1 MNSDI
6 KLKHKLSSVANFKAQ
21 GKYLHAIQICEQL
34 LNEYPNNAD
43 VHFELAELYEL
54 SGNLNSTFNV
64 LEAYLENN
72 PKDQDIRLFF
82 GQLLFKH
89 QVWEKAIKV
98 FSQFV
103 PEEKPLSLFFLG
115 HAYFMIQDFE
125 MARISFLSFL
135 SLEADR
141 ELAFEAY
148 ISLAKIEIEMKD
160 YEQALLY
167 AKQSELFYDSHWELH
182 FIYAKCY
189 YQLGMNAHAV
199 LAIEKAIKLNPK
211 SVLPYEWAGKI
222 FLRAGEYQK
231 AENYLMK
238 FIESNELVSADTYS
252 HLADA
257 CMKSEKMESALNYY
271 EQALKIDP
279 NNKCALTG
287 VQNISRSNKS
297 SISKDA

>member
-1 MNSDI
+1 MDSEI
-6 KLKHKLSSVANFKAQ
+6 KLKHKLASVSGFKTQ

-54 SGNLNSTFNV
+54 SGNLNSTFNI

-89 QVWEKAIKV
+89 HVWEKAIKV

-103 PEEKPLSLFFLG
+103 PEEKPLALFFLG
-115 HAYFMIQDFE
+115 HAYFMIKDFE
-125 MARISFLSFL
+125 MARISFLGFL
-135 SLEADR
+135 SLEANR

-160 YEQALLY
+160 FEQALMY
-167 AKQSELFYDSHWELH
+167 AKQSELFYSSHWELH

-189 YQLGMNAHAV
+189 FQLGMDAHAV
-199 LAIEKAIKLNPK
+199 LAIEKAMKLNPK
-211 SVLPYEWAGKI
+211 TVLPYEWAGKI
-222 FLRAGEYQK
+222 FLRTGEYPK

-238 FIESNELVSADTYS
+238 FIESNELASADIYS
-252 HLADA
+252 QLADA
-257 CMKSEKMESALNYY
+257 CMKSNKIESALSYY

-279 NNKCALTG
+279 SNKYALTG
-287 VQNISRSNKS
+287 MQNISGNNKS
-297 SISKDA
+297 PLTKDV

>member
-1 MNSDI
+1 MDSDI
-6 KLKHKLSSVANFKAQ
+6 KLKHKLASVSSFKTQ

-54 SGNLNSTFNV
+54 SGNLNSSFKI
-64 LEAYLENN
+64 LETYLENN

-89 QVWEKAIKV
+89 QVWEKTIKV
-98 FSQFV
+98 FSQFI

-115 HAYFMIQDFE
+115 HAYFMIKDLE

-148 ISLAKIEIEMKD
+148 ISLAKIEIEMRD
-160 YEQALLY
+160 FEQALIY
-167 AKQSELFYDSHWELH
+167 AKQSELFYSSHWELH
-182 FIYAKCY
+182 LIYAKCY
-189 YQLGMNAHAV
+189 YQLGMDAHAV
-199 LAIEKAIKLNPK
+199 LAIEKAMKLNPK
-211 SVLPYEWAGKI
+211 SVLTYEWAGKI
-222 FLRAGEYQK
+222 FLRTGEYPK
-231 AENYLMK
+231 AEQYLMK
-238 FIESNELVSADTYS
+238 FIESNELVSADTYTQ
-252 HLADA
+252 LADA
-257 CMKSEKMESALNYY
+257 CLKSRKIESALSYY

-279 NNKCALTG
+279 SNKYALTG
-287 VQNISRSNKS
+287 VQNISGNNKS
-297 SISKDA
+297 SLTKDA